1 MAGKEEQTV
10 ARVERLRFIE
20 LLLYFGGSVNREDL
34 TNRFGI
40 SKASAS
46 NLLSAYGQL
55 APHNLTYNVRKK
67 RYEIASTFKAVFSG
81 RLPTD
86 RVPIYTI
93 PKLYEPTSDQEVEKI
108 ALISRAIQAERPLSI
123 VYSSA
128 SSGRTKREI
137 VPVAL
142 GDNLLRWHL
151 RAFDRKRQRFSDFVL
166 HRIADVMEL
175 DDDSIHPYE
184 HPNRDTQWHA
194 IVELKLRFH
203 SENLEDA
210 SSFAT
215 DGAII
220 SIKLRAAMAGY
231 FLQLWNVDCSEQ
243 GQLKGRQYQYLLENL
258 AEISEVADLT
268 LAPGYSASNQAI

>member
-1 MAGKEEQTV
+1 MAGKKEQTV

-34 TNRFGI
+34 VNRFGI

-55 APHNLTYNVRKK
+55 APHNLTYNVRQK

-81 RLPTD
+81 RMPTD
-86 RVPIYTI
+86 RVPVYTI
-93 PKLYEPTSDQEVEKI
+93 PKLYEPIADQEVDKI
-108 ALISRAIQAERPLSI
+108 ALISRAIQAERSLSI

-128 SSGRTKREI
+128 SSGRTKREV
-137 VPVAL
+137 VPVAF

-151 RAFDRKRQRFSDFVL
+151 RAFDRNRQRFSDFVL
-166 HRIADVMEL
+166 HRIAEVTEL
-175 DDDSIHPYE
+175 YDDSIQSYE

-194 IVELKLRFH
+194 IVELKLRVH
-203 SENLEDA
+203 SQNLEDA
-210 SSFAT
+210 SSFAP
-215 DGAII
+215 DGKMI
-220 SIKLRAAMAGY
+220 SVKLRAAMAGY

-243 GQLKGRQYQYLLENL
+243 GQLKGKQYQYLLENL
-258 AEISEVADLT
+258 AEISKVADLT
-268 LAPGYSASNQAI
+268 LAPGYGTST